1 MRREIRPGSSVA
13 KAQSAIAAARRPVV
27 AWSAGI
33 ELNKMSL
40 SMAWNSPSCQ
50 GPIFGIV
57 THSRTPR
64 RVSHGVCGAFRGRR
78 GCSIDLDRPRKD
90 GIAGA

>member
-1 MRREIRPGSSVA
+1 MRPELRPESTVARAYSVV
-13 KAQSAIAAARRPVV
+13 AAARRPVV

-33 ELNKMSL
+33 ELNMMSL
-40 SMAWNSPSCQ
+40 SMAWKSPPCQ

-64 RVSHGVCGAFRGRR
+64 RVSRGACGAFRGRR
-78 GCSIDLDRPRKD
+78 GRSIDLGRPQEN
-90 GIAGA
+90 GFAGA